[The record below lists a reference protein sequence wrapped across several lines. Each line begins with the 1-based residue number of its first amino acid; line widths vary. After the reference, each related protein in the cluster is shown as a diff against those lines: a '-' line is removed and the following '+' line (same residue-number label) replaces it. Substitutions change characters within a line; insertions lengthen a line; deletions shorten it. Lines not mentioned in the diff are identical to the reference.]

1 MFETLTDTPPEQR
14 DLTPTAPAQ
23 TQSPAPLDYTQLKWP
38 EGTQSAARET
48 FLGAA
53 QEMKLPPE
61 MAQKLVDWNTQQMAR
76 QEEVQ
81 EQTRQEML
89 QRWADKTKA
98 VLGPQYEE
106 HLAVAV
112 RAARTYGGEELQ
124 TLLKETGLGNHPVIV
139 KTFYA
144 IGRATGEDASTG
156 GPAAAQTDKTFA
168 QALYGAN

>member
-1 MFETLTDTPPEQR
+1 
-14 DLTPTAPAQ
+14 
-23 TQSPAPLDYTQLKWP
+23 
-38 EGTQSAARET
+38 
-48 FLGAA
+48 
-53 QEMKLPPE
+53 
-61 MAQKLVDWNTQQMAR
+61 MAR
-76 QEEVQ
+76 QEETQ

>member
-1 MFETLTDTPPEQR
+1 MNKSVSDVVTCIVCAWLVMRHHRAAAQVRMCFAFIIMEHVFFCNQTLLFYYR
-14 DLTPTAPAQ
+14 H
-23 TQSPAPLDYTQLKWP
+23 PAP
-38 EGTQSAARET
+38 SS
-48 FLGAA
+48 
-53 QEMKLPPE
+53 
-61 MAQKLVDWNTQQMAR
+61 
-76 QEEVQ
+76 
-81 EQTRQEML
+81 
-89 QRWADKTKA
+89 QR
-98 VLGPQYEE
+98 
-106 HLAVAV
+106 AVAV

>member
-1 MFETLTDTPPEQR
+1 MSETFTDTPPEQR
-14 DLTPTAPAQ
+14 DLDAPAPAE
-23 TQSPAPLDYTQLKWP
+23 TQPQAPLDYTQLKWP
-38 EGTQSAARET
+38 EGTQSDAQEA

-61 MAQKLVDWNTQQMAR
+61 MAQKLVDWNTQQAAR
-76 QEEVQ
+76 QEETQ
-81 EQTRQEML
+81 EKMRQEML

-106 HLAVAV
+106 NLALAV

-124 TLLKETGLGNHPVIV
+124 TLLEETGLGNHPVIV

-144 IGRATGEDASTG
+144 IGRATSEDASTG
-156 GPAAAQTDKTFA
+156 GPSAAQTDKTFA